1 MTGAHKVHS
10 DRRCPDCT
18 GRLLV
23 ESYHDES
30 CPLFMAIKAEFNRDR
45 EWFEAHPAAHEYY
58 RPVSP
63 TESIHLLALDF
74 DLNAMPPGWHW
85 GGQVLVGWVSSG
97 ARMRDFSGVDLCV
110 YTGGA
115 A

>member
-23 ESYHDES
+23 KSYHDGS
-30 CPLFMAIKAEFNRDR
+30 CPLFMAIKAEFDLDK
-45 EWFEAHPAAHEYY
+45 EWFEAHPADREYY

-63 TESIHLLALDF
+63 AESIHLLALDF
-74 DLNAMPPGWHW
+74 YLDTMPPGAHW
-85 GGQVLVGWVSSG
+85 VGRVRVGWNNSG

-110 YTGGA
+110 FTGGA